1 MARKKSSQSDE
12 YKSLLRE
19 YRKLAKRADQRLIRL
34 ENISGKKNFKHI
46 KDWAYAKA
54 MKAIRHW
61 SGEDAVRFNT
71 KPPSLIKSLRAKIS
85 DIKDFLGSVT
95 STKSGTISM
104 YKRRADTLNKNY
116 GTNFKWEEIGD
127 FFESASYEKN
137 EKEYGSQTYVMAIG
151 VIQNNED
158 AIIEAIEAHRDVNL
172 KIENK
177 KVKNTINKLIKE
189 YGLDVVN
196 LY

>member
-19 YRKLAKRADQRLIRL
+19 YRKLAKKADQRLVRL
-34 ENISGKKNFKHI
+34 EKIAGQKNFKHI

-54 MKAIRHW
+54 MKAISHW
-61 SGEDAVRFNT
+61 SGKDAARFNT
-71 KPPSLIKSLRAKIS
+71 KPPATAKSLRTKIS

-104 YKRRADTLNKNY
+104 YKRRADTLNKNH
-116 GTNFKWEEIGD
+116 GTNFKWEDIGD

-137 EKEYGSQTYVMAIG
+137 EKEYGSRTYVMAIG
-151 VIQNNED
+151 EIQNNED
-158 AIIEAIEAHRDVNL
+158 AILEAIEAHRDVNL

-177 KVKNTINKLIKE
+177 KVKSTVNDLISK
-189 YGLDVVN
+189 YGLGVVD